1 MSGASP
7 SPVGAG
13 SRSGGGNG
21 GHVKMALCLIY
32 TILLRVICTRPAGN
46 AGGPGKPQFS
56 DFQDQFAACS
66 KDAFDRLNPRRG
78 ASDPCKVST
87 KSPSSHG
94 GNTGSYPVWDAN
106 IINKLRTSTT
116 ICVPVV
122 FRRRARL
129 MRSSAARGVSCPRG
143 SPNCA
148 CPFPAPRGRAQL
160 LSV

>member
-94 GNTGSYPVWDAN
+94 GNTGSNPVGDTNNSNHLVRSSAF
-106 IINKLRTSTT
+106 
-116 ICVPVV
+116 CVPVV
-122 FRRRARL
+122 SRRR
-129 MRSSAARGVSCPRG
+129 G
-143 SPNCA
+143 SLGAIKHDEKRPDTG
-148 CPFPAPRGRAQL
+148 PE
-160 LSV
+160 